1 MPAWTIEFA
10 HAHPNTA
17 VLGTDLS
24 PIQPK
29 TVPINCTFI
38 VDDATQDWVFHQR
51 FDYIHTRAIS
61 MGIPD
66 WDKLIGQAYAFLK
79 PGGWCELQ
87 EFHLSITSDD
97 GSMKEGG
104 ALWRWDRDMLAA
116 TKKIGIDVR
125 ISLQHP
131 KMLKER
137 GFINIGERQ
146 LKIPIGPWAKGR
158 KEKQI
163 GIMAQKDLVEGI
175 EGISTKLLLMVGY
188 EPETLKI
195 FLDEV
200 KKEVMDP
207 KVSSETGFKT

>member
-1 MPAWTIEFA
+1 M
-10 HAHPNTA
+10 
-17 VLGTDLS
+17 
-24 PIQPK
+24 
-29 TVPINCTFI
+29 
-38 VDDATQDWVFHQR
+38 
-51 FDYIHTRAIS
+51 
-61 MGIPD
+61 
-66 WDKLIGQAYAFLK
+66 
-79 PGGWCELQ
+79 
-87 EFHLSITSDD
+87 
-97 GSMKEGG
+97 
-104 ALWRWDRDMLAA
+104 WRWDRDMLAA

-163 GIMAQKDLVEGI
+163 GIMAQKDFAEGI